1 MIKSITPMKTI
12 LTSALVLLSLVA
24 FCKKDWTFTTKE
36 KQIIAEAVA
45 AIPDSTRQRF
55 EKNYKAWKDACD
67 KDLNVRLSSRT
78 DASKN
83 VKEYKTLVDM
93 GKKIIPLLIQK
104 MSEDI
109 NRNFFDLV
117 PYNDLEGNTR
127 LKVTIM
133 TSEQERAY
141 RTVLLWITDNKK
153 KELGN

>member
-1 MIKSITPMKTI
+1 MKTI
-12 LTSALVLLSLVA
+12 ITSILVLVSLVA
-24 FCKKDWTFTTKE
+24 FGKGEWTFTAKD
-36 KQIIAEAVA
+36 KKVIAKAVSE
-45 AIPDSTRQRF
+45 IPDSTRQRF

-78 DASKN
+78 DASKK
-83 VKEYKTLVDM
+83 VKEYKTLINM

-117 PYNDLEGNTR
+117 PYNDLEGNTK

-141 RTVLLWITDNKK
+141 KTVLLWITDNKK
-153 KELGN
+153 EK

>member
-1 MIKSITPMKTI
+1 MKTI
-12 LTSALVLLSLVA
+12 ITSILVLVSLVA
-24 FCKKDWTFTTKE
+24 FGKGEWTFTAKD
-36 KQIIAEAVA
+36 KKVIAKA
-45 AIPDSTRQRF
+45 ASEIPDSTRQRF

-83 VKEYKTLVDM
+83 VKEYKTLINM

-117 PYNDLEGNTR
+117 PYNDLEGNTK

-141 RTVLLWITDNKK
+141 QTVLLWITDNKK
-153 KELGN
+153 EK